1 MISQF
6 DLVQIIQI
14 IREREDK
21 EKIVETYAPMLAL
34 EVNRLQEVLLN
45 IAHGYRFVYIEGTGI
60 PDKEVMDREE
70 MIWRAKEAI
79 GELYV
84 SYRAT

>member
-6 DLVQIIQI
+6 ELVQIIQI
-14 IREREDK
+14 IREREEK

-34 EVNRLQEVLLN
+34 EVNRLQEALLK
-45 IAHGYRFVYIEGTGI
+45 IAHGDRVLIIKVDGT
-60 PDKEVMDREE
+60 PRRMDRED
-70 MIWRAKEAI
+70 MMSLAKQAVE
-79 GELYV
+79 ELYV